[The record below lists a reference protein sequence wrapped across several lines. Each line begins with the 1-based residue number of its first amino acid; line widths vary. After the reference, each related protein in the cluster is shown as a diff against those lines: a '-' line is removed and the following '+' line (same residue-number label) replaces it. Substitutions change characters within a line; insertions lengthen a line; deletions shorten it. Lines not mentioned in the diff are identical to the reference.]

1 MEPEQ
6 ALLLVDAHTRGR
18 GSIRLGLVQRI
29 TRWLRGLS
37 QDDFYD
43 FDPSEAVAVV
53 RVAQEALAAQTWAYL
68 DSLGTYAAGDPDLP
82 DEPRGVDPARVWERP
97 AKTYRFER
105 SMGRDHAEAL
115 DLAVQRAQTIAEDD
129 LAHAMRISA
138 AQHSQAADGVIG
150 LRRVVHPEMS
160 QGGSCGLCLA
170 ASDRI
175 YKVATLLPIHANCVP
190 GDARVAAEGVLGIT
204 RRAYAGDFVVL
215 KTASGQK
222 LTVTPNH
229 PVLTLSGWV
238 PAGEVLEGDDLLHH
252 RFGHGVVGRSPHEGD
267 VPPTAEELWR
277 AATVDLG
284 LDATRVPLASQ
295 DFYGDGVEGEV
306 DVVSTHGFF
315 ARVGDVAFGQ
325 PCRHQSLVAGHSPRV
340 PLAGQGSSF
349 ESLLGLRDATNGSIG
364 GSGDGGAILA
374 AGADVTLE
382 ASGRPVPH
390 RDALLLKAAPD
401 DLPRDFEALCQ
412 RELGLALGVS
422 GGDLLVGEGLPAG
435 AKFDPFGLEFRGH
448 GIGAYAAL
456 GRSLRD
462 RLSADVEPDRVVHAG
477 RVTGSGHV
485 FDLFTVEGWFS
496 SDSYIVS
503 NCRCT
508 VAEVTNTSDPG
519 NSLNDR
525 SLADLYDAA
534 GSTSAADLKGTRW
547 KVSEHGELGP
557 ILVPKKATP
566 RTEADVRRD
575 VGDVMSAA
583 EKARKR
589 LSVGEAKLRELQE
602 RAAAGEDVEVQ
613 LDYWLGHIE
622 TLRSRAA

>member
-18 GSIRLGLVQRI
+18 ESIRLGLVQRI

-43 FDPSEAVAVV
+43 LDPSGAVAVV

-68 DSLGTYAAGDPDLP
+68 DSLGTYAAGDPTLP
-82 DEPRGVDPARVWERP
+82 DEPRGVDPAQVWERP

-105 SMGRDHAEAL
+105 SMGRDHDEAL

-160 QGGSCGLCLA
+160 QGGACGLCLA

-175 YKVATLLPIHANCVP
+175 YKVASLLP
-190 GDARVAAEGVLGIT
+190 
-204 RRAYAGDFVVL
+204 
-215 KTASGQK
+215 
-222 LTVTPNH
+222 
-229 PVLTLSGWV
+229 
-238 PAGEVLEGDDLLHH
+238 LHSH
-252 RFGHGVVGRSPHEGD
+252 
-267 VPPTAEELWR
+267 
-277 AATVDLG
+277 
-284 LDATRVPLASQ
+284 
-295 DFYGDGVEGEV
+295 
-306 DVVSTHGFF
+306 
-315 ARVGDVAFGQ
+315 
-325 PCRHQSLVAGHSPRV
+325 
-340 PLAGQGSSF
+340 
-349 ESLLGLRDATNGSIG
+349 
-364 GSGDGGAILA
+364 
-374 AGADVTLE
+374 
-382 ASGRPVPH
+382 
-390 RDALLLKAAPD
+390 
-401 DLPRDFEALCQ
+401 
-412 RELGLALGVS
+412 
-422 GGDLLVGEGLPAG
+422 
-435 AKFDPFGLEFRGH
+435 
-448 GIGAYAAL
+448 
-456 GRSLRD
+456 
-462 RLSADVEPDRVVHAG
+462 
-477 RVTGSGHV
+477 
-485 FDLFTVEGWFS
+485 
-496 SDSYIVS
+496 
-503 NCRCT
+503 CRCT
-508 VAEVTNTSDPG
+508 VAEVTSTSDPG

-557 ILVPKKATP
+557 ILVPRKATP

-575 VGDVMSAA
+575 TGDAMSAA

-589 LSVGEAKLRELQE
+589 LAVGEAKLRELQE

-622 TLRSRAA
+622 TLRKGAA

>member
-18 GSIRLGLVQRI
+18 ESIRVGLIQRI

-68 DSLGTYAAGDPDLP
+68 DSLGTYAAGDLDLP
-82 DEPRGVDPARVWERP
+82 DEPRGVDPANVWERP

-325 PCRHQSLVAGHSPRV
+325 PCRHQSLVSGHGPLAALSGTRRALEGGFRRWLAALRRIGRGGHGGSLFSRGPVV
-340 PLAGQGSSF
+340 PLEAG
-349 ESLLGLRDATNGSIG
+349 G
-364 GSGDGGAILA
+364 GH
-374 AGADVTLE
+374 
-382 ASGRPVPH
+382 VPQS
-390 RDALLLKAAPD
+390 RTLLLQAASD
-401 DLPRDFEALCQ
+401 DLTRDVEVLCQ
-412 RELGLALGVS
+412 RELGFSSNVPGDDLG
-422 GGDLLVGEGLPAG
+422 VGEGLSTGP
-435 AKFDPFGLEFRGH
+435 KFDPVGLEFRGH
-448 GIGAYAAL
+448 GVGAYAAI
-456 GRSLRD
+456 GRGLRD
-462 RLSADVEPDRVVHAG
+462 RLAADVEPDRVIHAG
-477 RVTGSGHV
+477 RVAGSDHV

-508 VAEVTNTSDPG
+508 VAEVTSTNDPG

-557 ILVPKKATP
+557 ILVPRKATP

-575 VGDVMSAA
+575 TGDAMSAA

-589 LSVGEAKLRELQE
+589 LAVGEAKLRELQE

-622 TLRSRAA
+622 TLRRRAA